1 MPRVRMDLVDDL
13 ELQPAFA
20 SYFPLSFWNLTLRT
34 KTEHG
39 VESWAHPMAGVTCD
53 CRLFPGVMAW
63 ILSDL
68 LCKCGRATNCCGP
81 GLL

>member
-1 MPRVRMDLVDDL
+1 MDLVDDV
-13 ELQPAFA
+13 ELQLVFA
-20 SYFPLSFWNLTLRT
+20 SYSPLSFWNPVLRT
-34 KTEHG
+34 KIEQG
-39 VESWAHPMAGVTCD
+39 AESWAHPIAGVTCD
-53 CRLFPGVMAW
+53 CRVFLGVRAW